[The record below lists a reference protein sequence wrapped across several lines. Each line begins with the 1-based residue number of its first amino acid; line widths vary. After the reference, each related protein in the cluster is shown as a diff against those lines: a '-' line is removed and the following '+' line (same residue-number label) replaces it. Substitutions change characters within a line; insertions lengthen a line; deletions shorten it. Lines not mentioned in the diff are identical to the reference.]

1 MLDYG
6 SAPKLLPCRPA
17 TSGAAPTA
25 TGEDL
30 LRYGQFDDEQ
40 REYVID
46 RPDTPLPWIN
56 YLGTDTYFGIVSN
69 TAGGYSF
76 YRDARL
82 RRLTRYRYNNA
93 PLDVGGRY
101 VYVRDDATGDYW
113 SPSWQPTPE
122 RELDDY
128 ECRHGLSYTKIG
140 SSRRGIRAETLYF
153 APLGETLEVW
163 RVRVTNERDENAEL
177 SLFSSIEFCLWD
189 AQDDATNYQRNFST
203 GQVEV
208 VDGVIYH
215 KTEYRERRDHFAYF
229 ACSEPLAGFDTQR
242 DAFLGAYR
250 GWDRPAV
257 VESGSSG
264 NSVAH
269 GWQPMGSH
277 HVRLALAP
285 GETREV
291 VFVLG
296 YSENPKDDKFDPPG
310 SQTINKTRVLP
321 VISRW
326 LRPEVVEQGYADLR
340 AYWDG
345 LLGTLHVST
354 PDGDTD
360 RMVNVWNAYQCLV
373 TFNMSRSTSMYE
385 SGIGRGMG
393 FRDSNQDLLG
403 FVHMI
408 PERARERI
416 LDIAATQMEDG
427 GAYHQYQPLTKRGN
441 NDIGSGFNDDPL
453 WLILGVAAYLKET
466 GDHTFLDEQVP
477 FDNAPGSEVALY
489 EHLRRSLRY
498 TLDRLGPHGLPLI
511 GRADWNDCLNLNC
524 FSDTPGEP
532 FQTTENA
539 TGGVAESV
547 FIAGLFVLAAK
558 ELAEIA
564 ALRGQDGE
572 GVVYRA
578 AAEKMAGT
586 ITEHGWDGAWFRRA
600 YDFHGNV
607 IGSGENDE
615 GQIFIEPQ
623 GICVLGGVGLE
634 DGLAVKALNSVAD
647 RLATP
652 HGIVLQQPAYSSY
665 RIELGE
671 ISSYPPGY
679 KENAGI
685 FCHTNPWIMIAE
697 TMVGNGD
704 RAFDYYQRL
713 NPSAREDIS
722 EVHRCEPYV
731 YAQMIAGKDAPTH
744 GEAKNS
750 WLSGTA
756 AWNFVAISQWILG
769 IRPDF
774 GGLRIDPVLPTG
786 WPGFSATRSFRGATY
801 EISVSGAGRV
811 THLLVDGV
819 RVEGNLIP
827 PAVPGAVVR
836 VEAVLA

>member
-1 MLDYG
+1 M
-6 SAPKLLPCRPA
+6 
-17 TSGAAPTA
+17 
-25 TGEDL
+25 
-30 LRYGQFDDEQ
+30 RYGHFDDDQ
-40 REYVID
+40 REYVIE

-56 YLGTDTYFGIVSN
+56 YLGTEAYFGIVSN
-69 TAGGYSF
+69 TGGGYSF

-101 VYVRDDATGDYW
+101 VYVRDDASGDYW

-122 RELDDY
+122 RELDSY
-128 ECRHGLSYTKIG
+128 EARHGMSYTKIA
-140 SSRRGIRAETLYF
+140 SARGGIAAETLYYV
-153 APLGETLEVW
+153 PLGQTLEVW
-163 RVRVTNERDENAEL
+163 RVRVTNNRDTAAEL

-189 AQDDATNYQRNFST
+189 AQDDATNYQRNFNT

-242 DAFLGAYR
+242 EAFLGSYR
-250 GWDRPAV
+250 GYDRPVAV
-257 VESGSSG
+257 ERGSAGDSI
-264 NSVAH
+264 AH
-269 GWQPMGSH
+269 GWQPIGSH
-277 HVRLALAP
+277 HVKLALGP

-291 VFVLG
+291 NFVLG
-296 YSENPKDDKFDPPG
+296 YAENPRDAKFDPPG
-310 SQTINKTRVLP
+310 SQTLNKTNVRP
-321 VISRW
+321 VIDHW
-326 LRPEVVEQGYADLR
+326 LRSESVEEGYAELR
-340 AYWDG
+340 AYWDS
-345 LLGTLHVST
+345 LLGGFRVRT

-360 RMVNVWNAYQCLV
+360 RMVNVWNAYQCMV
-373 TFNMSRSTSMYE
+373 TFNMSRSASGYE
-385 SGIGRGMG
+385 TGIGRGMG

-416 LDIAATQMEDG
+416 LDIAATQKETG

-441 NDIGSGFNDDPL
+441 NDIGEGFNDDPL
-453 WLILGVAAYLKET
+453 WLILGVAAYVKES
-466 GDHTFLDEQVP
+466 GDLSILDEPVT
-477 FDNAPGSEVALY
+477 FDNEPGSEVPLY

-539 TGGVAESV
+539 SGGAAESV
-547 FIAGLFVLAAK
+547 FIAGQFVLAAK
-558 ELAEIA
+558 ELAALA
-564 ALRGQDGE
+564 AIVGKDGE
-572 GVVYRA
+572 EAMYRS
-578 AAEKMAGT
+578 AAEKMAGS
-586 ITEHGWDGAWFRRA
+586 IAEHGWDGAWFRRA
-600 YDFHGNV
+600 YDFYGHV
-607 IGSGENDE
+607 IGSSENDE

-623 GICVLGGVGLE
+623 GMCVLGGVGLE
-634 DGLAVKALNSVAD
+634 DGLAVKALDSVAD
-647 RLATP
+647 RLATA

-685 FCHTNPWIMIAE
+685 FCHTNPWIMIGEAI
-697 TMVGNGD
+697 VGRGD
-704 RAFDYYQRL
+704 RAFDYYRRI
-713 NPSAREDIS
+713 NPSAREAIS
-722 EVHRCEPYV
+722 EVHRTEPYV

-756 AWNFVAISQWILG
+756 AWNYVAITQWILG

-774 GGLRIDPVLPTG
+774 EGLRIDPVLPSE
-786 WPGFSATRSFRGATY
+786 WDGFEATRSYRGATY
-801 EISVSGAGRV
+801 EITVSKPAGAQGRV
-811 THLLVDGV
+811 THLLVDGEQV
-819 RVEGNLIP
+819 DGNVVP
-827 PAVPGAVVR
+827 VAPAGAVVR
-836 VEAVLA
+836 VSAVIA